1 MNFFVLGPLKVV
13 TDNTPIVLAGTHQ
26 RTALGMLLLRT
37 NRVVTTDKLVTA
49 LWRNSPPATAGKMV
63 HKAMAKLRTRLAGA
77 SVTDTRLELVTGEG
91 GYTLHLDPARLD
103 CTRFFALIDQSRAAY
118 LAGSPVTATRALTA
132 ALALSRG
139 PVLEDLA
146 ESGMS
151 WPELRALEHRR
162 QTVLEDIFDIALSC
176 GSHRDIVADLV
187 SLTKVQVPR
196 ERMTG
201 QCMVALYRCGR
212 QLDALDVYRRTRIA
226 LVQRLGHEPSQD
238 LRNLYLRILN
248 QDTSL
253 DWNPDN
259 SPLPAHSV
267 LARNRTP

>member
-1 MNFFVLGPLKVV
+1 
-13 TDNTPIVLAGTHQ
+13 
-26 RTALGMLLLRT
+26 MLLLRD
-37 NRVVTTDKLVTA
+37 NRVVTTDRLVTA
-49 LWRNSPPATAGKMV
+49 LWRNNPPATAGKMV
-63 HKAMAKLRTRLAGA
+63 HKAMARLRALLAGSSA
-77 SVTDTRLELVTGEG
+77 SRAELELVTGKG
-91 GYTLHLDPARLD
+91 GYTLHVDPARLD
-103 CTRFFALIDQSRAAY
+103 CTRFFTLIGRSRQAY

-132 ALALSRG
+132 ALSVSRG

-162 QTVLEDIFDIALSC
+162 QTVLEDLFGIALSC

-187 SLTKVQVPR
+187 SLTELQVPH

-212 QLDALDVYRRTRIA
+212 QLDALAVYRRTRLA
-226 LVQRLGHEPSQD
+226 LLQRLGHEPGQD
-238 LRNLYLRILN
+238 LRDLYLRILN

-259 SPLPAHSV
+259 SPVPACT
-267 LARNRTP
+267 AW